1 MYDVYENTVRFEETD
16 AQGIV
21 FYGNY
26 VIYQDEALTAYLAE
40 IGYPYWEFEESGWD
54 VHVVN
59 LELDY
64 RGSAEFR
71 DRLVSAVR
79 SNAIDDSSIEFEYQ
93 CRRKADDEV
102 LAEGSLTHVAVGE
115 DGSPT
120 RVPQQFRDA
129 VVEFQDEPPEP
140 V

>member
-1 MYDVYENTVRFEETD
+1 MHDVYENDVRFEETD

-26 VIYQDEALTAYLAE
+26 VTYQDEAFTEYLDA
-40 IGYPYWEFEESGWD
+40 IGFGYESFQDRNWD

-59 LELDY
+59 VELDY

-71 DRLVSAVR
+71 DRLVNAVR
-79 SNAIDDSSIEFEYQ
+79 ISAISESSLTFEYE

-102 LAEGSLTHVAVGE
+102 LAEGSVTHVAVDETGT
-115 DGSPT
+115 PT
-120 RVPQQFRDA
+120 RVPDEFREA
-129 VVEFQDEPPEP
+129 VVEFQDEPPEQ

>member
-26 VIYQDEALTAYLAE
+26 VTYQDEAFTAYLAE
-40 IGYPYWEFEESGWD
+40 IGYPYQEFEDSGWD

-59 LELDY
+59 IELDY

-71 DRLVSAVR
+71 DRLVNGVRISAI
-79 SNAIDDSSIEFEYQ
+79 NESSIEFEYE
-93 CRRKADDEV
+93 CRRADDDEV
-102 LAEGSLTHVAVGE
+102 LVEGTLTHVAVGE

-120 RVPQQFRDA
+120 RVPQAFRDA
-129 VVEFQDEPPEP
+129 VVEFQATPPDP

>member
-1 MYDVYENTVRFEETD
+1 MHDVYENDVRFEETD

-26 VIYQDEALTAYLAE
+26 VTYQDEAFTEYLDA
-40 IGYPYWEFEESGWD
+40 IGFGYESFQDRNWD

-59 LELDY
+59 VELDY

-71 DRLVSAVR
+71 DKLVNAVR
-79 SNAIDDSSIEFEYQ
+79 ISSISESSLTFEYE
-93 CRRKADDEV
+93 CRRNADDEV
-102 LAEGSLTHVAVGE
+102 LAVGSVTHVAVDETGT
-115 DGSPT
+115 PT
-120 RVPQQFRDA
+120 RVPDEFRKA

>member
-1 MYDVYENTVRFEETD
+1 MYDAFENDVRFEETD

-26 VIYQDEALTAYLAE
+26 VTYQDETFTEYLDA
-40 IGYPYWEFEESGWD
+40 IGYEYATFADRGWD

-59 LELDY
+59 VELDY

-71 DRLVSAVR
+71 DRLVNSMR
-79 SNAIDDSSIEFEYQ
+79 ISSIRDSSLTFEYQ
-93 CRRKADDEV
+93 CRRKDDGEALGAGAVRHGADGD
-102 LAEGSLTHVAVGE
+102 

-120 RVPQQFRDA
+120 RVPDDFREA
-129 VVEFQDEPPEP
+129 VIEFQDEPPEP

>member
-1 MYDVYENTVRFEETD
+1 MHAVYENDVRFEETD

-26 VIYQDEALTAYLAE
+26 LTYMDEAVTEYLDAIGFAYEA
-40 IGYPYWEFEESGWD
+40 IEERDWD

-59 LELDY
+59 VDIDY

-71 DRLVSAVR
+71 DRLV
-79 SNAIDDSSIEFEYQ
+79 NAIRISAINESSITFEYE
-93 CRRKADDEV
+93 CRRKADDDL
-102 LAEGSLTHVAVGE
+102 LARGSVTHVAV
-115 DGSPT
+115 DGTGTPT
-120 RVPQQFRDA
+120 RVPDEFREA
-129 VVEFQDEPPEP
+129 VIEFQDEPPEP